1 VGLDVRFSTLCLP
14 SRFAHP
20 LTRVGPQQ
28 QQQQPQQQSI
38 ELEKVMRI
46 VFQSSTSKTLEP
58 PQALGA
64 GVEQFRSACG

>member
-1 VGLDVRFSTLCLP
+1 VGLDVRFSTLLLP

-46 VFQSSTSKTLEP
+46 VLIGCF
-58 PQALGA
+58 
-64 GVEQFRSACG
+64 

>member
-1 VGLDVRFSTLCLP
+1 MPVASRKPTRLSLGWVDVRCLDVLLS

-38 ELEKVMRI
+38 ELETVRVMELN
-46 VFQSSTSKTLEP
+46 F
-58 PQALGA
+58 
-64 GVEQFRSACG
+64 

>member
-1 VGLDVRFSTLCLP
+1 LLS

-38 ELEKVMRI
+38 ELETVRVI
-46 VFQSSTSKTLEP
+46 ELSF
-58 PQALGA
+58 
-64 GVEQFRSACG
+64 